1 MDVKSFFIRYLL
13 FPLIFVVSAAIM
25 AIINKKNKF
34 LNNKRLIVYVLL
46 TAIVLALPGFLGMLG
61 FDFMPWG
68 YIISQIYYLGMGCL
82 TVFLFTKHYPT
93 ELIERKFFIFF
104 ALLIAALLGIYLYQL
119 AFNWLSELK
128 MGLWGATAISVYFLP
143 LVFWWTYVA
152 FISIPT
158 EIYKIWQY
166 PPTPLRIDMEHLD
179 FDRLLVLELELYKNT
194 NDAEPLKVKVKAPEN
209 MNFGI
214 WFHKFIDDYNLK
226 FPKSPIEFRN
236 DENQSYKWMFFVKT
250 SFFRKNLFLDP
261 DLDITRNGINE
272 KMTIYAKRV
281 SENVAMTQPNEDQ
294 AVFI

>member
-13 FPLIFVVSAAIM
+13 FPLIFIISAAVM
-25 AIINKKNKF
+25 AVINKKNKF
-34 LNNKRLIVYVLL
+34 LNNKRLIVCVLV
-46 TAIVLALPGFLGMLG
+46 TAIALALPGFMGMLG

-68 YIISQIYYLGMGCL
+68 YIICQIYYLGMGSLLVYLL
-82 TVFLFTKHYPT
+82 TKYYPA
-93 ELIERKFFIFF
+93 ELNDRKFFIFF
-104 ALLIAALLGIYLYQL
+104 ALLISALLGVYLYQL
-119 AFNWLSELK
+119 AFNWLSDLR
-128 MGLWGATAISVYFLP
+128 MGLWAATAASVFFLP

-226 FPKSPIEFRN
+226 FPKNPIEFRN
-236 DENQSYKWMFFVKT
+236 EENQTYKWMFFVKT
-250 SFFRKNLFLDP
+250 SFFKKNLFLDP

-281 SENVAMTQPNEDQ
+281 SENVAMIQPGEEQ